1 MASVNRAKDL
11 SAIALSSDPV
21 WARTIPRRPVDQTL
35 VSVGVAWRR
44 ASSQGPGNR
53 PFAPPPATR
62 RAGPEGPDSAR
73 FRRTRLSWRHSEHG
87 AGRYHEQVRQATPR
101 GRVVSSRS
109 IDARSKRRPRTRR
122 SERTAHGSPVGRRCG
137 RGALLRVS
145 TMTGPHCGFGGGGL
159 GGPRRRGGRAGF
171 GTGGAG
177 AGEALTNPRRGIM
190 WPETIAPRRRRGHG
204 GR

>member
-73 FRRTRLSWRHSEHG
+73 FRRTRPSWRRSEHG

-101 GRVVSSRS
+101 DRVVSSRS
-109 IDARSKRRPRTRR
+109 TDIAPHGRIEYERYVLGTGSCLILHRKSLSSRLPGRLLSGYKHHPSIRPRRWK
-122 SERTAHGSPVGRRCG
+122 
-137 RGALLRVS
+137 
-145 TMTGPHCGFGGGGL
+145 
-159 GGPRRRGGRAGF
+159 
-171 GTGGAG
+171 GT
-177 AGEALTNPRRGIM
+177 
-190 WPETIAPRRRRGHG
+190 
-204 GR
+204 